1 MILNYFKHALR
12 LMARNPFFA
21 GINVL
26 GLSVGFAVFFVLWPF
41 TVSEFRSDRFIKDH
55 ERISRILLDWN
66 WSEDGGKSWGH
77 LILSYQLTH
86 IGNELHQQNLIEEFT
101 RLRVQQNFGEIST
114 PGLKANLIVTV
125 ERGPDNLY
133 TIREEKAICADKNI
147 FDFFNLDFVVGDRT
161 TALEKAES
169 VTISEQ
175 NAMRIFGR
183 LPETG
188 EWIKVNDQN
197 FMVSGIF
204 RDLPSNSH
212 LQFDMVFS
220 NAKSLANWNQPATGM
235 PWAFQYCK
243 MKHQD
248 DDLTAILTKNY
259 DHLMGWYEKEN
270 PHIKCKLFSQ
280 PLTEIV
286 FSENYNNDTFQNKS
300 KFSLT
305 VLASVSISIL
315 LMAWM
320 NYVNLT
326 ISQTKTR
333 FKEIAARKVSGALT
347 KDLFIQFAAQAT
359 VVNLIAAALG
369 TTLIQLIRQPFFEL
383 FRIRVISF
391 ADLDDDTLV
400 FFFILFIS
408 GIFITSFYPA
418 FVAHRFSARQLL
430 GQRIIGQKR
439 FISSSLTTVQYTIAL
454 VLIALIFISSSQLH
468 FILSKDLGINK
479 ENVVIVEAPLV
490 GLQENVN
497 ERMSAFAKQVELLT
511 QPIAISL
518 SGRVVGDDPYNAELR
533 RPGDQVFYA
542 FDSYGGV
549 DEKFVELYGL
559 KIIAGR
565 NFQTGEKGNSI
576 MLSKLA
582 VKRLGFHSPEEAI
595 GTIVVPASSPEPQIK
610 IIAVFDDF
618 RANPFFAAKGSTEAA
633 PGRGVGFSNIS
644 NGPAFLQPQRVSV
657 KLKEGQL
664 QEFITITAKLYED
677 MFPGNLFNWYFLD
690 KHINRHYEQQQVI
703 RNQIS
708 FFTFLAVAVA
718 CLGLLG
724 MITNRV
730 ADKLKEISIRRIL
743 GARHLHISS
752 VLLDTTFKQIAIAMA
767 LGFPIA
773 WKLANEYLQRYTERI
788 ALHWWHFSLPLA
800 ILLLI
805 MFVTIATVLW
815 NAARSNPVEAL
826 KHE

>member
-1 MILNYFKHALR
+1 MIHNYLKHALR
-12 LMARNPFFA
+12 LMARNPFFT

-55 ERISRILLDWN
+55 ERISRILLDWT
-66 WSEDGGKSWGH
+66 WSDDGGKSWGH
-77 LILSYQLTH
+77 LILGNQLSH
-86 IGNELHQQNLIEEFT
+86 IANELHQQDLIEEFT
-101 RLRVQQNFGEIST
+101 RLRVQQHFGEIST
-114 PGLKANLIVTV
+114 PGLKQNLIVTV
-125 ERGPDNLY
+125 ERGPDNPY

-147 FDFFNLDFVVGDRT
+147 FDFFNLEFVVGDRT

-169 VTISEQ
+169 VTISEK

-183 LPETG
+183 LPEIG

-204 RDLPSNSH
+204 RDLPLNSH

-220 NAKSLANWNQPATGM
+220 NATYLANWNQPASSM
-235 PWAFQYCK
+235 LWASQYCK
-243 MKHQD
+243 MKRPD

-259 DHLMGWYEKEN
+259 DHLMGWFEKEN

-280 PLTEIV
+280 PLTEIA

-305 VLASVSISIL
+305 VLATVSIAIL
-315 LMAWM
+315 IMAWM

-347 KDLFIQFAAQAT
+347 NDLFIQFAAQAA

-391 ADLDDDTLV
+391 AELDDDTLV
-400 FFFILFIS
+400 FFFMLFIS
-408 GIFITSFYPA
+408 GILITSFYPA
-418 FVAHRFSARQLL
+418 YVAHRFSARQLL

-439 FISSSLTTVQYTIAL
+439 FIPSTLTTVQYTIAL

-468 FILSKDLGINK
+468 FILSKDVGINK
-479 ENVVIVEAPLV
+479 ENVVVVEAPII

-497 ERMSAFAKQVELLT
+497 ERISAFAKQIELLT

-518 SGRVVGDDPYNAELR
+518 SGRVVGDVAYNAELR
-533 RPGDQVFYA
+533 RPGAQVFYA
-542 FDSYGGV
+542 FDFYGGV
-549 DEKFVELYGL
+549 DEKFVDLYGL

-565 NFQTGEKGNSI
+565 NFQPDEESNSI
-576 MLSKLA
+576 MLSRLA

-595 GTIVVPASSPEPQIK
+595 GTIVVLASAPEPQVK
-610 IIAVFDDF
+610 IIGVFDDF
-618 RANPFFAAKGSTEAA
+618 RANPFLTAQGSTEAA

-644 NGPAFLQPQRVSV
+644 NPAFLQPQRVSV

-664 QEFITITAKLYED
+664 QEFITVTSKLYED

-690 KHINRHYEQQQVI
+690 KHINRHYEQQQII

-743 GARHLHISS
+743 GARHLHITT

-767 LGFPIA
+767 VGLPVA
-773 WKLANEYLQRYTERI
+773 WTLANEYLQRYTERI
-788 ALHWWHFSLPLA
+788 TLHWWHFSMPLA
-800 ILLLI
+800 ILLTI
-805 MFVTIATVLW
+805 MLASVASVLW
-815 NAARSNPVEAL
+815 HASRTNPVEAL